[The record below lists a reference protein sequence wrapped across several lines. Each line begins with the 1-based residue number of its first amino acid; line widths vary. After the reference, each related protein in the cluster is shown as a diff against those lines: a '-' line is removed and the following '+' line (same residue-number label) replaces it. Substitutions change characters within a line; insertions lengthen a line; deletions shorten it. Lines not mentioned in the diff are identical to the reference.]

1 MTVERPASVRLCAA
15 DIVPTVASC
24 SVGKALSQLPTP
36 WPQLELVRGSSMNT
50 IKEIQQLNE
59 EELKRGISFKGS
71 WHWQY
76 RASSWV
82 YVGGL
87 DQRLSIGDVICVFS
101 Q

>member
-1 MTVERPASVRLCAA
+1 
-15 DIVPTVASC
+15 
-24 SVGKALSQLPTP
+24 
-36 WPQLELVRGSSMNT
+36 MNT